1 MPTAPRD
8 FHCRDRRIV
17 LADNAPHLVGI
28 LNVTDDSFFDGGHHA
43 TLPAAVSHARLLVA
57 QGASI
62 IDVGGQ
68 STRPGYTEVGPD
80 EEIRRVVPVIRE
92 LVRHTAVPI
101 SIDTYHAAVADAA
114 LSAGAH
120 IVNDVHGLQR
130 DPLMAS
136 VIAKHHAAA
145 IFMHN
150 DPTFRDSPADVIA
163 SIKTFLNNTLSIA
176 ATAGID
182 PARIILDPGIGFGKT
197 QPQNLQIL
205 ARLSELH
212 ALGHPLLLGISRKS
226 VISHVLDL
234 PPEDRLEGTLAL
246 TALAVAQ
253 GVQFHRVH
261 DVEPN
266 ARAARLSAAVLA
278 SVPKL

>member
-1 MPTAPRD
+1 MPTDPRD
-8 FHCRDRRIV
+8 FHCRDRRLI
-17 LADNAPHLVGI
+17 LDGTPHLVGI
-28 LNVTDDSFFDGGHHA
+28 LNVTDDSFFDGGHHNA
-43 TLPAAVSHARLLVA
+43 LPAAVSHARLMIA
-57 QGASI
+57 QGATV

-80 EEIRRVVPVIRE
+80 EEIRRVIPVIRE
-92 LVRHTAVPI
+92 LVRHTAAPI

-130 DPLMAS
+130 DPLMTS
-136 VIAKHHAAA
+136 VIAKHGAAA
-145 IFMHN
+145 ILMHN
-150 DPTFRDSPADVIA
+150 DPSLRDSTDDVIA
-163 SIKTFLNNTLSIA
+163 SIKTFLTRTLSLA
-176 ATAGID
+176 AAAGIA

-246 TALAVAQ
+246 TTLAVSQ

-266 ARAARLSAAVLA
+266 TRAARMAAAVLA
-278 SVPKL
+278 SRC

>member
-1 MPTAPRD
+1 MPAPRD
-8 FHCRDRRIV
+8 FHCRDRRLV
-17 LADNAPHLVGI
+17 LDGTPHLVGI
-28 LNVTDDSFFDGGHHA
+28 LNVTDDSFFDGGHHT
-43 TLPAAVSHARLLVA
+43 TLPAAVSHARLMIA
-57 QGASI
+57 QGATV

-68 STRPGYTEVGPD
+68 STRPGYVEVGPD

-92 LVRHTAVPI
+92 LVRHTAAPI

-114 LSAGAH
+114 LTAGAH
-120 IVNDVHGLQR
+120 LVNDVHGLQR
-130 DPLMAS
+130 DPLMAT
-136 VIAKHHAAA
+136 VIAKHNAAA
-145 IFMHN
+145 ILMHN
-150 DPTFRDSPADVIA
+150 DPSLRDSPADVIA
-163 SIKTFLNNTLSIA
+163 SIKTFLTRTLALASA
-176 ATAGID
+176 AGID
-182 PARIILDPGIGFGKT
+182 PTRIILDPGIGFGKT
-197 QPQNLQIL
+197 QPQNLNIL

-246 TALAVAQ
+246 TALAVSQ

-266 ARAARLSAAVLA
+266 ARAARMSAAVRL
-278 SVPKL
+278 P

>member
-1 MPTAPRD
+1 MPAPREL
-8 FHCRDRRIV
+8 HCRDRRLI
-17 LADNAPHLVGI
+17 LDGTPHIVGI
-28 LNVTDDSFFDGGHHA
+28 LNVTNDSFFDGGHHA
-43 TLPAAVSHARLLVA
+43 TLPAAVSHARLMIA
-57 QGASI
+57 QGATV

-68 STRPGYTEVGPD
+68 STRPGYVEVGPD

-101 SIDTYHAAVADAA
+101 SIDTYHAAVAEAA
-114 LSAGAH
+114 LTAGAH
-120 IVNDVHGLQR
+120 LVNDVHGLQR

-136 VIAKHHAAA
+136 VIAKHQAAA
-145 IFMHN
+145 ILMHN
-150 DPTFRDSPADVIA
+150 EPALRDSTADVIA
-163 SIKTFLNNTLSIA
+163 SIKTFLTRTLALASA
-176 ATAGID
+176 AGID

-212 ALGHPLLLGISRKS
+212 ALGHPLLLGVSRKS

-246 TALAVAQ
+246 TALAVSQ

-261 DVEPN
+261 DVEAN
-266 ARAARLSAAVLA
+266 ARAARMSAAVLA
-278 SVPKL
+278 SAHKL

>member
-1 MPTAPRD
+1 MPSPRD
-8 FHCRDRRIV
+8 FHCRDRRLV

-62 IDVGGQ
+62 IDVGAQ
-68 STRPGYTEVGPD
+68 STRPGYVEVGPD

-92 LVRHTAVPI
+92 LVRHTAVPV

-130 DPLMAS
+130 DPLMAP

-145 IFMHN
+145 ILMHN
-150 DPTFRDSPADVIA
+150 DPTFRDSPDDVIA
-163 SIKTFLNNTLSIA
+163 SIKTFLTRTLSLA
-176 ATAGID
+176 SAAGID

-234 PPEDRLEGTLAL
+234 PPAERLEGTLAL
-246 TALAVAQ
+246 TALAVTQ

-266 ARAARLSAAVLA
+266 ARAARLSAAVKNL
-278 SVPKL
+278 SRSS